1 MAFEANDRDR
11 KIYGCTMMLK
21 PKEEIAVATGSP
33 AAMTVD
39 EEAGWTI
46 FPKEF
51 ERSLVDV
58 IEKRFIIILILTI
71 LVDFATIAYLMST
84 ASKEMSEK
92 GTNLFRKKMAELVRD
107 KAELEREAKF
117 VETSLLNNLPP
128 ENELRKLPSG
138 GSTAAGRRAGRVSS
152 GGGSSVDGGMITD
165 GGGNYSGA
173 ASSSRRTREDISNA
187 ASRAGILGL
196 LTSNSDEAAGRV
208 AEDVL
213 SGNASMSNLD
223 EALANAGGTLRRGSV
238 GELGKKMGP
247 GGDVVGNGTGEV
259 REVRGGRS
267 TNVGGIDALVQG
279 LGEGKSQG
287 VQRSGGLE
295 VGMNEPLI
303 EEPSEDG
310 KATGSR
316 DRDAVAAVVA
326 RHTSTI
332 QFCYQR
338 EIKRNP
344 NLKGKLVVR
353 FVITPQGT
361 IESVTA
367 IASTLNNP
375 TVESCI
381 VERIK
386 RWDDFGAIDPSKG
399 NTTFRQVY
407 TFGY

>member
-1 MAFEANDRDR
+1 MTLKLNREAL
-11 KIYGCTMMLK
+11 T
-21 PKEEIAVATGSP
+21 
-33 AAMTVD
+33 AAPPNGAREHDD
-39 EEAGWTI
+39 ETTWVT

-51 ERSLVDV
+51 EKSLTDFFDR
-58 IEKRFIIILILTI
+58 RFAMIWLLTI
-71 LVDFATIAYLMST
+71 AVELISIAYLVSRPQ
-84 ASKEMSEK
+84 AGDIKVSK
-92 GTNLFRKKMAELVRD
+92 GLIDRLVSVD
-107 KAELEREAKF
+107 PDSAREVSF
-117 VETSLLNNLPP
+117 VDIMPAPDLAPP
-128 ENELRKLPSG
+128 QSSG
-138 GSTAAGRRAGRVSS
+138 GSFAVTGNRRGPSAP
-152 GGGSSVDGGMITD
+152 DGGAPA
-165 GGGNYSGA
+165 GGEAIAGVEGHYRVPV
-173 ASSSRRTREDISNA
+173 ASNRRTREDISSA

-196 LTSNSDEAAGRV
+196 LTSNSNEATGRAV
-208 AEDVL
+208 EDVL
-213 SGNASMSNLD
+213 GGSNAPMANLD
-223 EALANAGGTLRRGSV
+223 DALANAGALRRGSTR
-238 GELGKKMGP
+238 ELGKSMGP
-247 GGDVVGNGTGEV
+247 GGDVAGDGTGNG
-259 REVRGGRS
+259 REVRGSRA
-267 TNVGGIDALVQG
+267 TNAGGIDALVQG

-310 KATGSR
+310 KATGTR

-326 RHTSTI
+326 RHTSAI

-361 IESVTA
+361 IASVT
-367 IASTLNNP
+367 ILSSTLNNP

-381 VERIK
+381 IERIK

>member
-1 MAFEANDRDR
+1 
-11 KIYGCTMMLK
+11 MMLK
-21 PKEEIAVATGSP
+21 PKEEIAAANGSS
-33 AAMTVD
+33 AAMTFA
-39 EEAGWTI
+39 EETSWAI
-46 FPKEF
+46 FPREF
-51 ERSLVDV
+51 EKSLADV
-58 IEKRFIIILILTI
+58 LEKRFIIILILTI
-71 LVDFATIAYLMST
+71 LVYGAIITYLMST
-84 ASKEMSEK
+84 ASKEMSER
-92 GTNLFRKKMAELVRD
+92 GTDLFRKKMAELVRD
-107 KAELEREAKF
+107 KIEVEAKF
-117 VETSLLNNLPP
+117 VESPLLKDLPP
-128 ENELRKLPSG
+128 ETELRKNPTG
-138 GSTAAGRRAGRVSS
+138 GSTAAGRRSGRASLS
-152 GGGSSVDGGMITD
+152 GGPASDGGMMTS
-165 GGGNYSGA
+165 GGNFTNA
-173 ASSSRRTREDISNA
+173 AANRRTREDISNA

-196 LTSNSDEAAGRV
+196 LASNSNEATGRA

-213 SGNASMSNLD
+213 SGNNTPMSNLD
-223 EALANAGGTLRRGSV
+223 EALANAGAARRGAV
-238 GELGKKMGP
+238 GELDKKTGP
-247 GGDVVGNGTGEV
+247 GGDIDGKGTGEAQ
-259 REVRGGRS
+259 VRGGRS
-267 TNVGGIDALVQG
+267 TNAGGIDAMVQG

-287 VQRSGGLE
+287 VQRSGVLE

-326 RHTSTI
+326 RHTSSI

-344 NLKGKLVVR
+344 NLRGKLVVR

-361 IESVTA
+361 IESVA
-367 IASTLNNP
+367 VIASTLNNP
-375 TVESCI
+375 TIESCI